1 MSDNYSAP
9 KKKHHQSVVW
19 LLIVLAASV
28 YIIEL
33 LVMFFLDTLPPM
45 PKMSVFMLDA
55 ALLTTLTFPV
65 FYFLVFRPLVRN
77 ITELQQ
83 AKDDLRTVSVAFESK
98 DPILITD
105 ADANILRANK
115 MFLKMTGYSSEEII
129 GKNPRIFKAGR
140 FSEDYYKKMWGQ
152 LLRNGHWTGDTR
164 VRDKRGHD
172 FPIGMVITAVKN
184 EQQETTHYVAIYML

>member
-1 MSDNYSAP
+1 MLGIFSELRM
-9 KKKHHQSVVW
+9 KHHQSVVW

-28 YIIEL
+28 YFMEL
-33 LVMFFLDTLPPM
+33 LVMFFMDMLPPM

-77 ITELQQ
+77 IAELQQ

-115 MFLKMTGYSSEEII
+115 MFLKMTGYALEEII
-129 GKNPRIFKAGR
+129 GKNPRILQAER
-140 FSEDYYKKMWGQ
+140 FSDDYYKKMWDQ
-152 LLRNGHWTGDTR
+152 LLRHGSWTGDTR
-164 VRDKRGHD
+164 IRNKLGRDI
-172 FPIGMVITAVKN
+172 PIGMVITAVRN
-184 EQQETTHYVAIYML
+184 EQQETTHYVAIYDV